1 MNGHRP
7 IVRMRHHS
15 PDAALRTRGSGLF
28 ALFNEMGIIFL
39 IIAEVT
45 FSAGDFPL
53 FLGPSASA
61 SLLMLRELDIG
72 RRVPA

>member
-7 IVRMRHHS
+7 IVRMRHHA
-15 PDAALRTRGSGLF
+15 PDAALRTMGSGLF

-53 FLGPSASA
+53 FLGPSVGVVTHAMRA
-61 SLLMLRELDIG
+61 RF
-72 RRVPA
+72 